1 MARKNRKKRQG
12 GHVFPAPLAVILVVV
27 AGLSLLYICLN
38 AKTEALGREIKML
51 EVKRDVLRD
60 TLIKAQ
66 YEWAQA
72 QSPANLDKVLKDH
85 GLVMTWPSL
94 DQIVRVRTD
103 GAVEG
108 LAASRVRLAGKR
120 YAHVDRIVMND

>member
-72 QSPANLDKVLKDH
+72 QSPANL
-85 GLVMTWPSL
+85 
-94 DQIVRVRTD
+94 
-103 GAVEG
+103 
-108 LAASRVRLAGKR
+108 VRLTRASIPVRAQTPWSGG
-120 YAHVDRIVMND
+120 YSCSPMGGCWLGVTSPASMP